1 MRKVLISVFMVVALV
16 LLTGADTGDVW
27 GPDAP
32 KTTSNH
38 DHARPQ
44 VIVIMLVPGADM
56 TAVNNFNAAQH
67 VNRMEHVSGQIYR
80 VYLEAGTDMVAARQA
95 YARNVLFSRVDYE
108 VDVSYEVHAGCAAGG
123 GVHAGT

>member
-1 MRKVLISVFMVVALV
+1 MRKVLISIFTVVALI
-16 LLTGADTGDVW
+16 LLTGADSGEVW

-32 KTTSNH
+32 KTTSNQE
-38 DHARPQ
+38 HARPQ

-56 TAVNNFNAAQH
+56 TAVTTFNATQH
-67 VNRMEHVSGQIYR
+67 VNRMEHVTGQIYR
-80 VYLEAGTDMVAARQA
+80 LYLEAGTDMVAARQA
-95 YARNVLFSRVDYE
+95 YARNALCTRVDYE